1 MSMVPAEGLEPQ
13 SLITINYWYVDQL
26 ALVQCDYLARSAHA
40 GKVVRV
46 SQEWRQVV
54 RQGTG
59 KTGMPEA
66 KAGRVANALA
76 RSSRPPQ

>member
-46 SQEWRQVV
+46 SQE
-54 RQGTG
+54 
-59 KTGMPEA
+59 
-66 KAGRVANALA
+66 L
-76 RSSRPPQ
+76 SLIHI